1 MPVRNEICSREIY
14 SDPIFT
20 DPISIEIESFLR
32 LIDKHQRPFSHP
44 IKQLTRPRRPALSA
58 PVRDQA
64 SSSCHSWL
72 RCGSRNCRLPDAK
85 LPAEHATA
93 LEIAPFGLK
102 LALARDEC

>member
-1 MPVRNEICSREIY
+1 MRNEICSREIY

-20 DPISIEIESFLR
+20 DPISIENDSFLR
-32 LIDKHQRPFSHP
+32 LIDKRQRPFSVP
-44 IKQLTRPRRPALSA
+44 LKQRIRPRSLALSA
-58 PVRDQA
+58 PAPDRA
-64 SSSCHSWL
+64 SSNCPSWL
-72 RCGSRNCRLPDAK
+72 RRGSRNCRHPDAK